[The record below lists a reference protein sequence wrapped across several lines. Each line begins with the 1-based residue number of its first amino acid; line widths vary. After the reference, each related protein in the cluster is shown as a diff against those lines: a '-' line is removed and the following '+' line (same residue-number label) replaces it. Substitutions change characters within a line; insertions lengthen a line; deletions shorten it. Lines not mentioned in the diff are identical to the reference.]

1 MTAGDPKIGIPKIG
15 LPMGRLNPGLWV
27 AVSEEADRLG
37 FESVW
42 LPEHLVF
49 PVTIHGSPRDGEE
62 HPPVPPNVP
71 VFDVFVYMGVLAGR
85 TSRIRLGSHVYN
97 IGLRHPFVTARAVAT
112 LDILSGGR
120 FEFGIGSSWLKEEWD
135 AAELDFATRG
145 RRVNEAIGIC
155 RRLWSEPVIE
165 HHGEFFN
172 FDAVMFEPKPLQ
184 KPYPKIHVGGDAPVS
199 LRRAAQLG
207 DGWIPMNHSLE
218 QMPAAIKRIAE
229 MREAAGRPGRTEI
242 TLGLPVNEM
251 SDLERCAAAGID
263 RVIVCPWT
271 SSKNALDSI
280 KRFAEKFLHN

>member
-1 MTAGDPKIGIPKIG
+1 M
-15 LPMGRLNPGLWV
+15 
-27 AVSEEADRLG
+27 
-37 FESVW
+37 
-42 LPEHLVF
+42 
-49 PVTIHGSPRDGEE
+49 
-62 HPPVPPNVP
+62 PPNVP

-135 AAELDFATRG
+135 AAALDFATRG
-145 RRVNEAIGIC
+145 RRVTEAIGIC

-172 FDAVMFEPKPLQ
+172 FDPVMFEPKPLQ

-251 SDLERCAAAGID
+251 SDLESCAAAGID